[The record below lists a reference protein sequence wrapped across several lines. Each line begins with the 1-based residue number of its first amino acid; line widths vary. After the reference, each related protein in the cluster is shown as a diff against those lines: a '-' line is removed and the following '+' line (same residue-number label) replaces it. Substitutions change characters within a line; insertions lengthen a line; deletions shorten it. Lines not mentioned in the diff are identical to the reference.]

1 MKNLKNLQELKNNE
15 KLVRDL
21 PIISVVN
28 KVKSNKKNLAFE
40 KKGLTL
46 STIQDNVTLLKM
58 RVQAKSGVRQQQ

>member
-28 KVKSNKKNLAFE
+28 KVKTNQKPC
-40 KKGLTL
+40 
-46 STIQDNVTLLKM
+46 I
-58 RVQAKSGVRQQQ
+58 